1 MPVVNAASAS
11 AVASSG
17 NIGPGFDMLALA
29 LELRCRVTATPADEW
44 SVRHVTEHAPPPD
57 VDDLTLLAAR
67 AMVDRPLALVV
78 ENEIPLARGLGSSS
92 AASAAGAAAALR
104 AVEGGVDLER
114 VYEHVAMIEGHA
126 DNAAAA
132 VYGGLVGVTPDRHPI
147 QLPLAPRW
155 RVVVAIPPQELPTA
169 QARAVLSDHVDRRV
183 VVRSMSRL
191 LVLLEGLRTGNDDV
205 LRGATGDELHEAPR
219 AGLFPRA
226 DALIAA
232 AREAGA
238 PHAAWSGAGPAIIAF
253 VDGAGVGDVAVAL
266 RSTMGDGEVRV
277 MDVATRGII

>member
-1 MPVVNAASAS
+1 MPAVNAASAS
-11 AVASSG
+11 AAASSG
-17 NIGPGFDMLALA
+17 NIGPGFDVLALA
-29 LELRCRVTATPADEW
+29 LELRCRVTATPADTW
-44 SVRHVTEHAPPPD
+44 SVRHATEHAPPPD
-57 VDDLTLLAAR
+57 VADLTLLAAQ
-67 AMVDRPLALVV
+67 AMTDRPLALRV

-104 AVEGGVDLER
+104 AVDGEVDLER
-114 VYEHVAMIEGHA
+114 VYEHVATIEGHA

-132 VYGGLVGVTPDRHPI
+132 VYGGLVGVTPDRRPL

-155 RVVVAIPPQELPTA
+155 RVVVAIPPDELPTA
-169 QARAVLSDHVDRRV
+169 HARAVLGPTLDRQV
-183 VVRSMSRL
+183 VVRSLSRL
-191 LVLLEGLRTGNDDV
+191 MVLLEGLRTGDDAV

-238 PHAAWSGAGPAIIAF
+238 PHAAWSGAGPSVIAF
-253 VDGAGVGDVAVAL
+253 VDGAAVGDVAAAL
-266 RSTMGDGEVRV
+266 RSTMGEGEVRV
-277 MDVATRGII
+277 MDVATRGIV